1 MEAFAAAAFTA
12 GLLGGVHC
20 IGMCGGI
27 AGTLAAAS
35 RGPAWRRIAAFNAGR
50 IASYS
55 TAGALAGSV
64 GLLAS
69 AGGAVHAVQL
79 ALFVTAQAFMILLG
93 LYVAGWGRG
102 LVRLESLGR
111 GVWSQ
116 LAGVR
121 SRLMPVDSD
130 ARALGAGAV
139 WGWLPCGMVYA
150 MLPLAMAT
158 GSPLHGAMVLAA
170 FGAGT
175 VPGLLVAGMAGVR
188 FNALRRNPWVRRA
201 AGIVLIA
208 LALAAFLRLPELA
221 GLAAA
226 AIACIS

>member
-93 LYVAGWGRG
+93 LYVAGWGRS

>member
-35 RGPAWRRIAAFNAGR
+35 RGPAWRRMAAFNAGR

-55 TAGALAGSV
+55 VAGALAGSV

-69 AGGAVHAVQL
+69 AGGTLHAMQL
-79 ALFVTAQAFMILLG
+79 ALFVTAHAFMIFIG
-93 LYVAGWGRG
+93 LYVAGWGRS
-102 LVRLESLGR
+102 LVRLEALGR
-111 GVWSQ
+111 GAWSQ
-116 LAGVR
+116 LAPVR
-121 SRLMPVDSD
+121 RRLVPIDSD

-150 MLPLAMAT
+150 MLPLAMAS
-158 GSPLHGAMVLAA
+158 GSPLHGALVLAA

-175 VPGLLVAGMAGVR
+175 VPGLIVAGIAGVR
-188 FNALRRNPWVRRA
+188 FNALRRNPWVRRCAGA
-201 AGIVLIA
+201 ALILLAIAA
-208 LALAAFLRLPELA
+208 LSRVPALA
-221 GLAAA
+221 GLAMAA
-226 AIACIS
+226 LACIS

>member
-27 AGTLAAAS
+27 AGTLVAAS

-102 LVRLESLGR
+102 LVRLEFLGR

-116 LAGVR
+116 LASVR
-121 SRLMPVDSD
+121 RRMVPVDSD

-150 MLPLAMAT
+150 MLPLAMAS
-158 GSPLHGAMVLAA
+158 GSPLDGAMVLAA
-170 FGAGT
+170 FGVGT
-175 VPGLLVAGMAGVR
+175 VPGLMVAGMAGVR

-208 LALAAFLRLPELA
+208 MALAALLRLPGLA
-221 GLAAA
+221 GLPAAV
-226 AIACIS
+226 IACIS